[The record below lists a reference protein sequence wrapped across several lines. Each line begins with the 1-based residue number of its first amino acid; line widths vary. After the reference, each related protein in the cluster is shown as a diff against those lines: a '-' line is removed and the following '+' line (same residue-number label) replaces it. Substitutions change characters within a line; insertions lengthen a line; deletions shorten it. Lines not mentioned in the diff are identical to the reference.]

1 MTTAGRVAFPVDWR
15 DMLRALLL
23 TVLCLCVGC
32 GGSET
37 KDVAAQPAAA
47 KITTPV
53 SSVNAS
59 GGPPETIFFPS
70 EYGNVTFTHQKHF
83 ERVNSDCA
91 TCHPAIFPQALEPLN
106 YGKARHRAAEEYKT
120 SCATCHGIQGT
131 AFAAERNCQK
141 CHEMGVK
148 H

>member
-1 MTTAGRVAFPVDWR
+1 MP
-15 DMLRALLL
+15 RALLL
-23 TVLCLCVGC
+23 AVLCLCVAC
-32 GGSET
+32 GGSEN
-37 KDVAAQPAAA
+37 KDVAEAPTP
-47 KITTPV
+47 KITAPV
-53 SSVNAS
+53 ASVNSS
-59 GGPPETIFFPS
+59 GGPPETILFPS

-83 ERVNSDCA
+83 ERVNGDCA
-91 TCHPAIFPQALEPLN
+91 TCHPKIFPQALEALN

-141 CHEMGVK
+141 CHEMGAK